1 MSHFIIVLGSPYAGV
16 DVGVLGADGG
26 GVALLS
32 GADGWRQARAA
43 APWRSGRPGGARR
56 REVRHVAA
64 APASSRALKR
74 DEGAYPSLRARRL
87 ATHTQYSSRL
97 RSGCQWIAVP
107 HTPAISDRPLE
118 PERL

>member
-16 DVGVLGADGG
+16 DAGVLGADDGGAVG

-74 DEGAYPSLRARRL
+74 DEGAYPSLA
-87 ATHTQYSSRL
+87 TQYSSRL
-97 RSGCQWIAVP
+97 RSGC
-107 HTPAISDRPLE
+107 
-118 PERL
+118 